1 MLLQEK
7 SLARRKLAENSF
19 AFFARYYLHK
29 HVRSELSD
37 LHKEWVDIVTKE
49 SRVAL
54 AAPRGHAKS
63 SWFTLAYP
71 LWCILFNKRKFI
83 VIISD
88 TSSQASDLLGS
99 IIEELETNETI
110 IKDFGKIAGYLPPKA
125 EEKKKWSSKEI
136 VTTTDVKVVAKS
148 WGSRVRG
155 IRYKENR
162 PDLIILD
169 DVENDENVQS
179 EDQRAKVKN
188 TFKKSILNLGSHETQ
203 IIVVG
208 TILHFDSLL
217 MDLLNNPP
225 KGWFTKLYKAYV
237 DNKPLWPEWWTLEKL
252 EQKKAEIGSIAFEQ
266 EFMNNPLDP
275 SQQIIKPVAFYS
287 DTLDLPQYEFYGY
300 IDLAI
305 SEKET
310 ADYTAIVTIAKHKQ
324 TGKLYVIDPVRMRG
338 DVMKI
343 LELVFIQHSKYHYK
357 LFGVESVAFQKAFA
371 QILNAESAK
380 RGIYIPTNEIEIDKD
395 KVRRAIEV
403 TPHIENGTVLFN
415 NSYVDYMSELIQFP
429 KGSHDDFVDAT
440 VGCINLAITRG
451 SGTIAVGSNLRPNSY

>member
-1 MLLQEK
+1 MLLQTN
-7 SLARRKLAENSF
+7 STARRQLASRDIT
-19 AFFARYYLHK
+19 FFARYYLNN
-29 HVRSELSD
+29 HVRSSLSD
-37 LHKEWVDIVTKE
+37 LHKEWVQIVTQE

-63 SWFTLAYP
+63 TWITLVYP
-71 LWCILFNKRKFI
+71 LWCILFHKKKFI
-83 VIISD
+83 VVISD
-88 TSSQASDLLGS
+88 SSQQASDLLGS
-99 IIEELETNETI
+99 IIEELETNDRI
-110 IKDFGKIAGYLPPKA
+110 LRDFGKIAGYIPPTA

-169 DVENDENVQS
+169 DVENDENVQN
-179 EDQRAKVKN
+179 EEQRLKVKN
-188 TFKKSILNLGSHETQ
+188 VFKKSILNLGSHETQ

-225 KGWFTKLYKAYV
+225 KGWFTKLYKAYI
-237 DNKPLWPEWWTLEKL
+237 DNKPLWPEWWTPEKL

-275 SQQIIKPVAFYS
+275 SQQIIKPAAFYS
-287 DTLDLPQYEFYGY
+287 DTLNLPEYEFYGY

-338 DVMKI
+338 DVMRI
-343 LELVFIQHSKYHYK
+343 LELVFTQHSKYHYK
-357 LFGVESVAFQKAFA
+357 LFGVESVAFQKAFS
-371 QILNAESAK
+371 QILNAESA
-380 RGIYIPTNEIEIDKD
+380 RRNIYIPTSEVEIDKD

-415 NSYVDYMSELIQFP
+415 NSYVDFMSELIQFP
-429 KGSHDDFVDAT
+429 KASHDDFVDAL